1 MQVLL
6 GCTPVESERG
16 HDFPTQCLKRAVA
29 MLTRGPGWI
38 DPETNRLELMQHDRR
53 APSFRVF
60 GSGEDPA
67 VVVPGGPLLDGQYL
81 GDLGGVSAHR
91 ALAVLH
97 LPRIPAS
104 EVPRLIEAARDE
116 LGLRAVDLVAHSAGT
131 SAALCYLA
139 EFPQHVRRLVLISP
153 AVSAAGV
160 EADPEGMSTVLDSR
174 KEEPGMEAAINA
186 SKADPDSLEAQR
198 LSFGSWGDTQKQLAR
213 ASLVDRSQR
222 LSTYYADPR
231 PDPASLQAAARA
243 FAGPVTIV
251 RGEADL
257 HPTKRQAETLASFF
271 PRAEVVAVPGAGH
284 YPWLDNPRVTD
295 VLLGALGPVGT

>member
-1 MQVLL
+1 
-6 GCTPVESERG
+6 
-16 HDFPTQCLKRAVA
+16 
-29 MLTRGPGWI
+29 
-38 DPETNRLELMQHDRR
+38 MQHDRR
-53 APSFRVF
+53 APSFRVL

-139 EFPQHVRRLVLISP
+139 EFPQHVRRLVLISL

-174 KEEPGMEAAINA
+174 KEEPGTDAAINA

-198 LSFGSWGDTQKQLAR
+198 LSFGSWGDTLAR
-213 ASLVDRSQR
+213 PRRRR
-222 LSTYYADPR
+222 LSRRPR
-231 PDPASLQAAARA
+231 RA
-243 FAGPVTIV
+243 
-251 RGEADL
+251 
-257 HPTKRQAETLASFF
+257 
-271 PRAEVVAVPGAGH
+271 
-284 YPWLDNPRVTD
+284 
-295 VLLGALGPVGT
+295 